1 VTIREYQT
9 SGLEYLELVTALL
22 QRGRRA
28 DPTSGLWEAADLQ
41 WWWRRDQHRDLANQ
55 TFWLDRDTPVAAVVL
70 TDWGGQWGC
79 DLLGADSDL
88 AGLVGTVWPRALE
101 RIDAVDK
108 AVEMAVRDDDPALI
122 DRVTRAGLEAT
133 GEVGV
138 TTWMPVG
145 HRAGPAPLAEGFE
158 LVARSEV
165 AALPHHMT
173 RRGGDRVE
181 TRLRECSLYRPTLDL
196 AVYTSDGD
204 VAAYGLFWA
213 DPVTGVGLVEPMR
226 TEDAYQGLGLARHV
240 LARGLELL
248 AAHGCSRLKVSYLA
262 GNEAARRLY
271 LGAGFRQGTTS
282 RTYRRQAPRPR

>member
-22 QRGRRA
+22 RRARLA
-28 DPTSGLWEAADLQ
+28 DPTGGLWEAADLQ
-41 WWWRRDQHRDLANQ
+41 WWWRRDQHRDPANQ
-55 TFWLDRDTPVAAVVL
+55 TFWLDRDAPVAAVVL
-70 TDWGGQWGC
+70 TDWGGRWGC
-79 DLLGADSDL
+79 DLLGAGGDL
-88 AGLVGTVWPRALE
+88 AGLLGTAWRRALE
-101 RIDAVDK
+101 RIDAVGG

-122 DRVTRAGLEAT
+122 DLVTRAGFAAT

-138 TTWMPVG
+138 ATWMPAAD
-145 HRAGPAPLAEGFE
+145 RAGPAPLADGFE
-158 LVARSEV
+158 LLARSEV
-165 AALPHHMT
+165 AALPHHMA
-173 RRGGDRVE
+173 RRGGDQVE
-181 TRLRECSLYRPTLDL
+181 ARLRECSLYRSALDL
-196 AVYTSDGD
+196 VVYAPDGD

-226 TEDAYQGLGLARHV
+226 TEEAYQGKGLARHL

-282 RTYRRQAPRPR
+282 RTYRRQR